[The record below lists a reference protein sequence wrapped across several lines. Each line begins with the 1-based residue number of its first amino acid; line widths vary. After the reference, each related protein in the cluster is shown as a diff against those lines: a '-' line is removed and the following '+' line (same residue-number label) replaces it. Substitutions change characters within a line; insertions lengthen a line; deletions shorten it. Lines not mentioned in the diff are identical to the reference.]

1 MKSIVHQNV
10 YIIFSLFKIV
20 IYIYI
25 YMYIHVIK
33 PRGFSSKQRGV
44 IFRRGLDLEISEFLG
59 DKLIAKPTDFT
70 KHEKDQP

>member
-10 YIIFSLFKIV
+10 YVIFSLFKIV
-20 IYIYI
+20 IYI

-59 DKLIAKPTDFT
+59 DKLIAKPADFT
-70 KHEKDQP
+70 KHEKVQP